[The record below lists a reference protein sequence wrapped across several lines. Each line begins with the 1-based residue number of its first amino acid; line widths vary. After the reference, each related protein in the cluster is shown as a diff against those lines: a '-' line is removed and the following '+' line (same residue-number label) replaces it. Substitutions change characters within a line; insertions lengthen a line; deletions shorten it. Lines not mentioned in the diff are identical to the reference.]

1 MKARTFRLW
10 FLLIILVSV
19 QSQFAQEKKV
29 FLQQRFDGFTEII
42 DKGYTQERLDAL
54 SNKFSKVGI
63 SCTFDELVF
72 NTKKELTSIII
83 TLRNNNNKA
92 TLSIL
97 KNKKPIPSI
106 RVGEVD
112 GRVFIE
118 TAKTWLPLIKKH

>member
-1 MKARTFRLW
+1 MKAKTFQRW

-54 SNKFSKVGI
+54 SNEFSKVGI
-63 SCTFDELVF
+63 SCTFDALVF
-72 NTKKELTSIII
+72 NTKRELTSIII
-83 TLRNNNNKA
+83 TLRNKNNKA

-106 RVGEVD
+106 RVGELD

-118 TAKTWLPLIKKH
+118 AAKTWLPLIKRH